1 MHQLCPAMQILDIL
15 VFADYFFLIFH
26 TLLILFNLFAWLWKP
41 LQVWHFIVISLTFGS
56 WFILG
61 IWYGWGYCPITDW
74 HWDVLREKGVTDL
87 PNSYITYLIQRYFGA
102 APSPELV
109 EHATV
114 GFAFLAL
121 IASIKVNFFSKKKA

>member
-1 MHQLCPAMQILDIL
+1 MFLMDIL
-15 VFADYFFLIFH
+15 VIADYFFLIFH

-41 LQVWHFIVISLTFGS
+41 LQRWHFIVISLTFAS

-61 IWYGWGYCPITDW
+61 IWYGWGYCPFTDW
-74 HWDVLREKGVTDL
+74 HWDVLREKGVSDL

-102 APSPELV
+102 DPSPDLV
-109 EHATV
+109 EYGTV

-121 IASIKVNFFSKKKA
+121 VISIKVNFLSKGKA